1 MSKPIKDAAGKTR
14 YSYLVP
20 AVEQAA
26 RILATLARHDSGRMT
41 LTEICQTVGIH
52 NSKGFSILNTLK
64 RFALVQKDPTSK
76 TYSLGMGLIFL
87 SQRVLDGLDLRQAA
101 KPFLRKLA
109 EQTDG
114 MAFLGLIAEDHLYV
128 AAKEQGTQLGGLSF
142 RLGQRFPL
150 FWGAH
155 GKAILA
161 LLTDE
166 ERQSL
171 RDNDGLASNDLRLRY
186 GSHKFEREL
195 ASCRKN
201 GYSTSGDDVHIGIR
215 AVAACVSGPTA
226 KLIGAFVVIGPF
238 PAEMTDEYGKSVLR
252 EAREFSRKLLGSY
265 DATEKD
271 GSE

>member
-1 MSKPIKDAAGKTR
+1 MNKPIKDPAGKSR

-41 LTEICQTVGIH
+41 LTEICQVVGIH

-87 SQRVLDGLDLRQAA
+87 SQKVLDGLDLRQAA
-101 KPFLRKLA
+101 KSFLGRLA
-109 EQTDG
+109 EETDG

-155 GKAILA
+155 GKAMLA
-161 LLTDE
+161 VLTDE
-166 ERQSL
+166 ERRSL
-171 RDNDGLASNDLRLRY
+171 GDTDGLAPKDLRLRY
-186 GSHKFEREL
+186 GSPKFEKEL
-195 ASCRKN
+195 AQCRKN
-201 GYSTSGDDVHIGIR
+201 GYATSGDEVHMGIR
-215 AVAACVSGPTA
+215 AVAACVSGPTGR
-226 KLIGAFVVIGPF
+226 LIGAFVVIGPF
-238 PAEMTDEYGKSVLR
+238 QEKMTEKFGQSVLR

-265 DATEKD
+265 YEAE
-271 GSE
+271 GSD